1 MIFANFLLITL
12 WLSHGSSDMYANLE
26 QEEESSVV
34 NNFLK
39 ELMEHDML
47 NAGIVEDLRLDSGD
61 KAKRRTRNPGLTIE
75 MRHRQVKENRLKRDA
90 ERARERLEREVQRE
104 AREEAQRRVN
114 EEERRHLQE
123 ERRKEELLQQEVVR
137 LRREMEERRAVEQ
150 LARRM

>member
-1 MIFANFLLITL
+1 
-12 WLSHGSSDMYANLE
+12 MYANLE

-34 NNFLK
+34 NNFMQ
-39 ELMEHDML
+39 ELMEHDVL
-47 NAGIVEDLRLDSGD
+47 DAGIVEDLRLDSND

-75 MRHRQVKENRLKRDA
+75 MRHRQVKENRLRRDA
-90 ERARERLEREVQRE
+90 ERDKERLEREMQRE
-104 AREEAQRRVN
+104 AREEAQRRVK
-114 EEERRHLQE
+114 EEERRRLQK